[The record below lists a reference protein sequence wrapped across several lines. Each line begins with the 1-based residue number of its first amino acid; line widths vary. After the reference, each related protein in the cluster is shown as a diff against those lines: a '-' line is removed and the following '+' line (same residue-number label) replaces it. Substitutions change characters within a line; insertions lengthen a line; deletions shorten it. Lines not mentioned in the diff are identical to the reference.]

1 MCEKTEARFQ
11 IRDRSFVTDD
21 VELKGPRR
29 VHYRGLGNKVFFV
42 SRAQPTSLR
51 NSEKKR
57 LTFSRIA
64 PSVAEL
70 SENMISAKTT
80 GSIAIF

>member
-1 MCEKTEARFQ
+1 MCEKAEARFQ

-21 VELKGPRR
+21 MELEGPRR
-29 VHYRGLGNKVFFV
+29 VHYRGLGYKVFFV
-42 SRAQPTSLR
+42 SRTRPTSLR
-51 NSEKKR
+51 KSEKKQP
-57 LTFSRIA
+57 TFSRIA

-70 SENMISAKTT
+70 SENMIRAKTT